1 MTMAVGLAI
10 AGFAVVAWVISFV
23 LLRFLWG
30 LAGHSYDEML
40 ASGSNWGLVWPFVA
54 AVALMVIGYVIC
66 PIALKRLGVFLVGAG
81 LMVLGLVVG
90 SAGVIFVG
98 LVVCAAGYLL
108 PRLTR

>member
-23 LLRFLWG
+23 LLRFVP
-30 LAGHSYDEML
+30 AYDDQL
-40 ASGSNWGLVWPFVA
+40 ASGSGDALLWPFVA

-66 PIALKRLGVFLVGAG
+66 PIALKRLGGFLVGAG